1 MSDEVDF
8 KLIKEVYPEVDKKF
22 IDNDYN
28 INEFNKSKYKDF
40 FNNDNGANNNY
51 ISLNNSEKLK
61 DININKVNNNN
72 EFNLGEIAYEE
83 KDNSIINKEDSNLLE
98 KINEDINLD
107 ELNLDNLNL
116 MRILVIIKKFKYLL
130 LKVYNI
136 NKKNK

>member
-28 INEFNKSKYKDF
+28 INEFNN
-40 FNNDNGANNNY
+40 NNDNGTNNHY